1 MKNCFD
7 DPEAATTG
15 DDPLTVDELAK
26 LFLTLALIIEPPSE
40 PTHSQGEEPCAE
52 QSPARPVARPPGP
65 DAANTSTRSE
75 AVCPQASG
83 AKDTRRHR
91 ARRAASSNASSG
103 EEPDLNTSPTLWS
116 SHRTTGLGPTREPSA
131 YGIPSRRK

>member
-40 PTHSQGEEPCAE
+40 PTNSQGEEPCAE
-52 QSPARPVARPPGP
+52 QSPARPAPRPPGP

-75 AVCPQASG
+75 AVCPQARG

-91 ARRAASSNASSG
+91 AGRAAPSNASPRA
-103 EEPDLNTSPTLWS
+103 EPDPETSPTLWS
-116 SHRTTGLGPTREPSA
+116 SPRQAGLGPTRE
-131 YGIPSRRK
+131 